1 MAPRRNPMGRVN
13 FGRQFDFPAS
23 GRNREHSGFCHLD
36 LNPGGIDALEE
47 LTSLPSHSLGM
58 KPPEP

>member
-1 MAPRRNPMGRVN
+1 MGRVN